1 MKKIVTVLFSLVCVI
16 CIAFSFAGCGKIEV
30 RGNFCLLK
38 VAYENGWLDSDD
50 LKSIACC
57 YYDSHNYEDNPYSG
71 LYEEPAEELSKH
83 LEKEIKQAYLEQI
96 IKLTHRSLKGVEIR
110 RYYGTYNGNIVVSV
124 SDYYVDFNVAI
135 EEEFYIGEVLF
146 KDFCQGH
153 ILVYHID

>member
-16 CIAFSFAGCGKIEV
+16 CIAFSFAGCGKKV

-38 VAYENGWLDSDD
+38 AAYENGWLDSDD

-57 YYDSHNYEDNPYSG
+57 YYDGYNYEDNPYSG
-71 LYEEPAEELSKH
+71 LYEEPAEELGND

-96 IKLTHRSLKGVEIR
+96 INLPHRSLKGVEIR
-110 RYYGTYNGNIVVSV
+110 RYYGTYKGNIVVSV
-124 SDYYVDFNVAI
+124 SDYYVDINVAI

-146 KDFCQGH
+146 KNFWQGQ